1 MSLSRATGA
10 PGEKVKTKPVPK
22 RDPVL
27 DRRSKGLRQAASTVF
42 VLTAVLP
49 LLIVTWTLDRL
60 HAIHTLDAQIGLL
73 LALGVALLGLAVFRS
88 LMARLSDVIR
98 ALRTLAARHDGGM
111 EAAAKGVGR
120 TEKGGTHRFPVV
132 GEIGELR
139 DIEATLAAKWRMEA
153 SEYLGR
159 PVLVYVSNSWT
170 PIVGTLRDATGDGVL
185 VEHEGKE
192 VAIGYRRFIGIKL
205 AEA

>member
-1 MSLSRATGA
+1 MRFEREIST
-10 PGEKVKTKPVPK
+10 PK
-22 RDPVL
+22 RQGGWIAL
-27 DRRSKGLRQAASTVF
+27 
-42 VLTAVLP
+42 
-49 LLIVTWTLDRL
+49 
-60 HAIHTLDAQIGLL
+60 IGLL

-98 ALRTLAARHDGGM
+98 ALRTLAA
-111 EAAAKGVGR
+111 AKGAGATAKGR
-120 TEKGGTHRFPVV
+120 SQRFPVV

-139 DIEATLAAKWRMEA
+139 DIEGTLAAKWRMEA
-153 SEYLGR
+153 AEYLGR

-170 PIVGTLRDATGDGVL
+170 PIVGTLRDATADGVL